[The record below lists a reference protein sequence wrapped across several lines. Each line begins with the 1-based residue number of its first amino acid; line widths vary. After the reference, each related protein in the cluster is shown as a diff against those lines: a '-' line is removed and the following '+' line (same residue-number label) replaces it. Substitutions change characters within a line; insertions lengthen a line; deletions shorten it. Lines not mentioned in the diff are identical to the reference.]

1 MIGAGWAGAATAV
14 ALPPVRRIIRHTV
27 PGRRGAGSSVRAV
40 IGVLVIASCIV
51 LVALAVLG
59 LATTALNRPPDRQH
73 RLGVAVCEVLLVIQA
88 AIAAFRVLAGG
99 VTLPEQS
106 TFLIYLVVS
115 VCVLPIALQ
124 FATAGSNQAVGG
136 AAGEQAEPAEPP
148 SRWGGAVIA
157 VGAIGTLVAVLRLQ
171 GLWAAGGA

>member
-1 MIGAGWAGAATAV
+1 V
-14 ALPPVRRIIRHTV
+14 LP
-27 PGRRGAGSSVRAV
+27 V
-40 IGVLVIASCIV
+40 IGVLVIALCIV

-73 RLGVAVCEVLLVIQA
+73 RYGVAVCELLLVVQA
-88 AIAAFRVLAGG
+88 AIAAFRVLIGG

-124 FATAGSNQAVGG
+124 FATAGSDQAVGAE
-136 AAGEQAEPAEPP
+136 AAAETAEPP

-171 GLWAAGGA
+171 GLWAAGGV